1 MVKHVAIQMDGNR
14 RWAKKQGLKLFYGH
28 GEGVKTIERVIDFCI
43 ARDISYLSLY
53 TLSLENLKRS
63 AEELQYLLDLLVNEG
78 KRHLI
83 QAVEKGAR
91 IKFIGDKSRYPEQS
105 REAIAEIEEK
115 TKHGSK
121 LQVNLLFCYGGQ
133 QEIVQAT
140 RALIAKVQAGELKVE
155 ELNEQL
161 FSDHLWT
168 AGIPAPDL
176 YIKTGGRQRLSNFLL
191 YQSAYSELYFLD
203 CLWPEVQASHL
214 AEAVAY
220 YDGCQRNFGT

>member
-1 MVKHVAIQMDGNR
+1 MDGNR

-43 ARDISYLSLY
+43 ARQIPHLSLY
-53 TLSLENLKRS
+53 TLSIENLKRS
-63 AEELQYLLDLLVNEG
+63 PEELQYLLDLLVNEG
-78 KRHLI
+78 KKHLI

-91 IKFIGDKSRYPEQS
+91 IKFIGDATKFPEQS
-105 REAIAEIEEK
+105 RAAIAEIEEK
-115 TKHGSK
+115 TKTGTK

-140 RALIAKVQAGELKVE
+140 RALAARVQAGELKLE
-155 ELNEQL
+155 DLNEQM
-161 FSDHLWT
+161 FQNYLWT

-176 YIKTGGRQRLSNFLL
+176 CIKTGGRQRVSNFLL

-203 CLWPEVQASHL
+203 CLWPDVQAEHL
-214 AEAVAY
+214 AQAVTHY
-220 YDGCQRNFGT
+220 ENCQRNFGA